1 MKKKAIFPGTF
12 DPFTVGHKSLV
23 DRALN
28 IVDSLIIAIGVNEKK
43 DTLFT
48 LEERIN
54 FIKSVYSDNPHI
66 SVKSYDT
73 LTVDFAKREDAS
85 FIIRGIRSINDFE
98 YERNISDINREL
110 EGIDTL
116 ILFTEPKYAHVSS
129 TIARELIKYGRDVS
143 SILPNAIKIEKTK

>member
-12 DPFTVGHKSLV
+12 DPFTIGHKSLV

-54 FIKSVYSDNPHI
+54 FIKSVYSGNPHI